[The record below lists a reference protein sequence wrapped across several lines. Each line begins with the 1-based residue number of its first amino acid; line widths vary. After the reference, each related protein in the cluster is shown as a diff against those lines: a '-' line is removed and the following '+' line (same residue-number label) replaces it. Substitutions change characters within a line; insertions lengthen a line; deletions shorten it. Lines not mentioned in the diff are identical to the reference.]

1 MLAPVG
7 LVQHL
12 LTFLE
17 AATRPLLGASSAWVA
32 IALLTVLVRLAL
44 LPLAIAQARA
54 GRVQAE
60 LQPEVAKL
68 RKRFAKKPER
78 LQAAMLD
85 LYRQRG
91 VGVLAG
97 SGCLPLLLQLVQL
110 PVLWVVYRVV
120 RASAFTGALFGVP
133 LGTTLLAAPP
143 LVLLAM
149 VAVLAAG
156 AALSSWSAARA
167 AQASA
172 DRAARPGR
180 PGSGGAPVAETPPGA
195 RQVAVLTRALPFAVL
210 PIAAWLPLAVVVYL
224 AAGNL
229 CTALQQAVTRLH

>member
-1 MLAPVG
+1 MLAPVE
-7 LVQHL
+7 LIQHL
-12 LTFLE
+12 LTLLDS
-17 AATRPLLGASSAWVA
+17 AVRPLLGPSSAWVA
-32 IALLTVLVRLAL
+32 IALFTVLVRAAL

-97 SGCLPLLLQLVQL
+97 SGCLPVLLQLVQL
-110 PVLWVVYRVV
+110 PVVWIVYRVI

-133 LGTTLLAAPP
+133 LATTLWAAPAP
-143 LVLLAM
+143 LLLVLVGVLG
-149 VAVLAAG
+149 VA
-156 AALSSWSAARA
+156 AALSSWQGARA
-167 AQASA
+167 A
-172 DRAARPGR
+172 RNAAATAEAPGGR
-180 PGSGGAPVAETPPGA
+180 TLTAVA
-195 RQVAVLTRALPFAVL
+195 RALPFATIPV
-210 PIAAWLPLAVVVYL
+210 AAWLPLAVVVYL

-229 CTALQQAVTRLH
+229 FTVVQQALLRVH

>member
-1 MLAPVG
+1 MLAPVE
-7 LVQHL
+7 LTQHL
-12 LTFLE
+12 LTLLDS
-17 AATRPLLGASSAWVA
+17 AVRPLLGPSSAWVA
-32 IALLTVLVRLAL
+32 IALLTALVRVAL
-44 LPLAIAQARA
+44 LPLAIAQVRA

-110 PVLWVVYRVV
+110 PVIWIVYRVI
-120 RASAFTGALFGVP
+120 RASAFSGALFGVP
-133 LGTTLLAAPP
+133 LATTLWAAPAP
-143 LVLLAM
+143 LLLALVGVLG
-149 VAVLAAG
+149 VA
-156 AALSSWSAARA
+156 AALSSWQGARA
-167 AQASA
+167 ARNAAATA
-172 DRAARPGR
+172 DAPGGR
-180 PGSGGAPVAETPPGA
+180 SLTAVA
-195 RQVAVLTRALPFAVL
+195 RALPFATIPV
-210 PIAAWLPLAVVVYL
+210 AAWLPLAVVVYL

-229 CTALQQAVTRLH
+229 FTVVQQALLRVH

>member
-1 MLAPVG
+1 MLAPVE
-7 LVQHL
+7 LTQHL
-12 LTFLE
+12 LTLLDS
-17 AATRPLLGASSAWVA
+17 AVRPLLGPSSAWVA
-32 IALLTVLVRLAL
+32 IALLTVLVRVAL

-97 SGCLPLLLQLVQL
+97 SGCLPVLLQLVQL
-110 PVLWVVYRVV
+110 PVIWIVYRVI
-120 RASAFTGALFGVP
+120 RASAFSGALFGVP
-133 LGTTLLAAPP
+133 LATTLWAAPAP
-143 LVLLAM
+143 LLLALVGVLG
-149 VAVLAAG
+149 VA
-156 AALSSWSAARA
+156 AALSSWQAARNARNA
-167 AQASA
+167 AATAEAPGGRSLTA
-172 DRAARPGR
+172 VAR
-180 PGSGGAPVAETPPGA
+180 V
-195 RQVAVLTRALPFAVL
+195 LPFATIPV
-210 PIAAWLPLAVVVYL
+210 AAWLPLAVVVYL

-229 CTALQQAVTRLH
+229 FTVVQQALLRVH

>member
-1 MLAPVG
+1 MLAPVE
-7 LVQHL
+7 LTQHL
-12 LTFLE
+12 LTLLDS
-17 AATRPLLGASSAWVA
+17 AVRPLLGPSSAWVA
-32 IALLTVLVRLAL
+32 IALLTVLVRVAL

-97 SGCLPLLLQLVQL
+97 SGCLPALLQLVQL
-110 PVLWVVYRVV
+110 PVIWIVYRVI
-120 RASAFTGALFGVP
+120 RASAFSGALFGVP
-133 LGTTLLAAPP
+133 LATTLWAAPAP
-143 LVLLAM
+143 LLLALVGVLG
-149 VAVLAAG
+149 VA
-156 AALSSWSAARA
+156 AALSSWQGARA
-167 AQASA
+167 A
-172 DRAARPGR
+172 RNAAATAEAPGGR
-180 PGSGGAPVAETPPGA
+180 SLTAVA
-195 RQVAVLTRALPFAVL
+195 RALPFATIPV
-210 PIAAWLPLAVVVYL
+210 AAWLPLAVVVYL

-229 CTALQQAVTRLH
+229 FTVVQQALLRVH

>member
-1 MLAPVG
+1 MLAPVE
-7 LVQHL
+7 LTQHL
-12 LTFLE
+12 LTLLDS
-17 AATRPLLGASSAWVA
+17 AVRPLLGPSSAWVA
-32 IALLTVLVRLAL
+32 IALLTVLVRVAL

-97 SGCLPLLLQLVQL
+97 SGCLPVLLQLVQL
-110 PVLWVVYRVV
+110 PVIWIVYRVI
-120 RASAFTGALFGVP
+120 RASAFSGALFGVP
-133 LGTTLLAAPP
+133 LATTLWAAPAP
-143 LVLLAM
+143 LLLALVGVLG
-149 VAVLAAG
+149 VA
-156 AALSSWSAARA
+156 AALSSWQAARNARNA
-167 AQASA
+167 AATAEVPGGRSLTA
-172 DRAARPGR
+172 VAR
-180 PGSGGAPVAETPPGA
+180 V
-195 RQVAVLTRALPFAVL
+195 LPFATIPV
-210 PIAAWLPLAVVVYL
+210 AAWLPLAVVVYL

-229 CTALQQAVTRLH
+229 FTVVQQVLLRVH

>member
-1 MLAPVG
+1 MLAPVE
-7 LVQHL
+7 LTQHL
-12 LTFLE
+12 LTLLDS
-17 AATRPLLGASSAWVA
+17 AVRPLLGPSSAWVA
-32 IALLTVLVRLAL
+32 IALLTVLVRVAL

-97 SGCLPLLLQLVQL
+97 SGCLPALLQLVQL
-110 PVLWVVYRVV
+110 PVIWIVYRVI
-120 RASAFTGALFGVP
+120 RASAFSGALFGVP
-133 LGTTLLAAPP
+133 LATTLWAAPAP
-143 LVLLAM
+143 LLLALVGVLG
-149 VAVLAAG
+149 VA
-156 AALSSWSAARA
+156 AALSSWQGARA
-167 AQASA
+167 A
-172 DRAARPGR
+172 RNAAATVEAPGGR
-180 PGSGGAPVAETPPGA
+180 SLTAVA
-195 RQVAVLTRALPFAVL
+195 RALPFAAIPV
-210 PIAAWLPLAVVVYL
+210 AAWLPLAVVVYL

-229 CTALQQAVTRLH
+229 FTVIQQALLRVH

>member
-1 MLAPVG
+1 MLAPVE
-7 LVQHL
+7 LTQHL
-12 LTFLE
+12 LTLLDSVV
-17 AATRPLLGASSAWVA
+17 RPLLGPSSAWVA
-32 IALLTVLVRLAL
+32 IALLTVLVRVAL
-44 LPLAIAQARA
+44 LPLAIAQVRA

-85 LYRQRG
+85 LYRRRG

-97 SGCLPLLLQLVQL
+97 SGCLPVLLQLVQL
-110 PVLWVVYRVV
+110 PVIWIVYRVI

-133 LGTTLLAAPP
+133 LATTLWAAPAP
-143 LVLLAM
+143 LLLALVGVLG
-149 VAVLAAG
+149 VA
-156 AALSSWSAARA
+156 AALSSWQGARA
-167 AQASA
+167 A
-172 DRAARPGR
+172 RNAAATAELPGGR
-180 PGSGGAPVAETPPGA
+180 SLTTVA
-195 RQVAVLTRALPFAVL
+195 RALPFAAI

-229 CTALQQAVTRLH
+229 FTVVQQALLRVH

>member
-1 MLAPVG
+1 MLAPVE
-7 LVQHL
+7 LTQHL
-12 LTFLE
+12 LTLLDS
-17 AATRPLLGASSAWVA
+17 AVRPLLGPSSAWVA
-32 IALLTVLVRLAL
+32 IALFTVLVRVAL

-97 SGCLPLLLQLVQL
+97 SGCLPALLQLVQL
-110 PVLWVVYRVV
+110 PVIWIVYRVI
-120 RASAFTGALFGVP
+120 RASAFSGALFGVP
-133 LGTTLLAAPP
+133 LATALWAAPAPLLLA
-143 LVLLAM
+143 LVGVLG
-149 VAVLAAG
+149 VA
-156 AALSSWSAARA
+156 AALSSWQGARA
-167 AQASA
+167 A
-172 DRAARPGR
+172 RNAAATAEAPGGR
-180 PGSGGAPVAETPPGA
+180 LLTAVA
-195 RQVAVLTRALPFAVL
+195 RALPFATIPV
-210 PIAAWLPLAVVVYL
+210 AAWLPLAVVVYL

-229 CTALQQAVTRLH
+229 FTVVQQALLRLH

>member
-1 MLAPVG
+1 MLAPVE
-7 LVQHL
+7 LIQHL
-12 LTFLE
+12 LTLLDS
-17 AATRPLLGASSAWVA
+17 AVRPLLGPSSAWVA
-32 IALLTVLVRLAL
+32 IALLTVLVRVAL

-97 SGCLPLLLQLVQL
+97 SGCLPVLLQLVQL
-110 PVLWVVYRVV
+110 PVIWIVYRVI
-120 RASAFTGALFGVP
+120 RASAFSGALFGVP
-133 LGTTLLAAPP
+133 LATTLWAAPAP
-143 LVLLAM
+143 LLLALVGVLG
-149 VAVLAAG
+149 VA
-156 AALSSWSAARA
+156 AALSSWQAARNARNA
-167 AQASA
+167 AATAEVPGGRSLTA
-172 DRAARPGR
+172 VAR
-180 PGSGGAPVAETPPGA
+180 V
-195 RQVAVLTRALPFAVL
+195 LPFATIPV
-210 PIAAWLPLAVVVYL
+210 AAWLPLAVVVYL

-229 CTALQQAVTRLH
+229 FTVVQQVLLRVH

>member
-1 MLAPVG
+1 MLAPVE
-7 LVQHL
+7 LTQHL
-12 LTFLE
+12 LTLLDS
-17 AATRPLLGASSAWVA
+17 AVRPLLGPSSAWVA
-32 IALLTVLVRLAL
+32 IALFTVLVRVAL

-97 SGCLPLLLQLVQL
+97 SGCLPALLQLVQL
-110 PVLWVVYRVV
+110 PVIWIVYRVI
-120 RASAFTGALFGVP
+120 RASAFSGALFGVP
-133 LGTTLLAAPP
+133 LATALWAAPAPLLLA
-143 LVLLAM
+143 LVGVLG
-149 VAVLAAG
+149 VA
-156 AALSSWSAARA
+156 AALSSWQGARA
-167 AQASA
+167 A
-172 DRAARPGR
+172 RNAAATAEAPGGR
-180 PGSGGAPVAETPPGA
+180 SLTAVA
-195 RQVAVLTRALPFAVL
+195 RALPFATIPV
-210 PIAAWLPLAVVVYL
+210 AAWLPLAVVVYL

-229 CTALQQAVTRLH
+229 FTVVQQALLGLH

>member
-1 MLAPVG
+1 MLAPVE
-7 LVQHL
+7 LTQHL
-12 LTFLE
+12 LTLLDS
-17 AATRPLLGASSAWVA
+17 AVRPLLGPSSAWVA
-32 IALLTVLVRLAL
+32 IALLTVLVRVAL

-97 SGCLPLLLQLVQL
+97 SGCLPALLQLVQL
-110 PVLWVVYRVV
+110 PVIWIVYRVI
-120 RASAFTGALFGVP
+120 RASAFSGALFGVP
-133 LGTTLLAAPP
+133 LATALWAAPAPLLLA
-143 LVLLAM
+143 LVGVLG
-149 VAVLAAG
+149 VA
-156 AALSSWSAARA
+156 AALSSWQGARA
-167 AQASA
+167 A
-172 DRAARPGR
+172 RNAAATAEAPGGR
-180 PGSGGAPVAETPPGA
+180 SLTAVA
-195 RQVAVLTRALPFAVL
+195 RALPFATIPV
-210 PIAAWLPLAVVVYL
+210 AAWLPLAVVVYL

-229 CTALQQAVTRLH
+229 FTVVQQALLRVH

>member
-1 MLAPVG
+1 VLAPVE
-7 LVQHL
+7 LTQHL
-12 LTFLE
+12 LTLLDS
-17 AATRPLLGASSAWVA
+17 AVRPLLGPSSAWVA
-32 IALLTVLVRLAL
+32 IALLTVLVRVAL

-97 SGCLPLLLQLVQL
+97 SGCLPVLLQLVQL
-110 PVLWVVYRVV
+110 PVIWIVYRVI
-120 RASAFTGALFGVP
+120 RASAFSGALFGVP
-133 LGTTLLAAPP
+133 LATTLWAAPAP
-143 LVLLAM
+143 LLLALVGVLG
-149 VAVLAAG
+149 VA
-156 AALSSWSAARA
+156 AALSSWQAARNARNA
-167 AQASA
+167 AATAEVPGGRSLTA
-172 DRAARPGR
+172 VAR
-180 PGSGGAPVAETPPGA
+180 V
-195 RQVAVLTRALPFAVL
+195 LPFATIPV
-210 PIAAWLPLAVVVYL
+210 AAWLPLAVVVYL

-229 CTALQQAVTRLH
+229 FTVVQQVLLRVH